1 MLGLTKLKQATQ
13 SKEAFIRFLEAP
25 PPEGEDAANHDK
37 RNLRWTNVDLAP
49 SPPQDR
55 KWTQWTFLA
64 FWVAHAA
71 GAGSWTAGSSLINV
85 GLAPRDAYIAIA
97 TSHILITI
105 LIVLNGRGPARYH
118 IGFPVFARTSYG
130 MWGSYVAIM
139 MRAIVCIIWNGTN
152 SYYGGRCLTVAF
164 TAIFPSYAKIP
175 ALPKSASISS
185 PDLLSF
191 FIFMFFFIGI
201 SFVHSRD
208 LKWFYIGKSIFVFA
222 AMHAILI
229 WWVVKSHGV
238 TFAYIAVD
246 KPISSTAHIWLVLR
260 AFNTGLG
267 TASSLTV
274 NQGDMARY
282 ADKPGSALWTTLIGY
297 PIASALPCLYGILVA
312 AAGRKI
318 TGTAFWNL
326 WDVLAYMLEQY
337 PDNHGARFGI
347 FLCAV
352 AVALSYLAVNLA
364 TNSLPFGSDV
374 TAMFPRWMTIRRG
387 QVICTILGI
396 AIVPWKLLNNAAAFL
411 TFLSGYGYWLSP
423 IAAIMFV
430 DYYLIKK
437 GNIMINDLYDG
448 SPSSR
453 YWFSKG
459 LNWRAVIVTVLALL
473 PCLPSLAWSIAPKKV
488 HISPSAQNL
497 FYISFVMT
505 WAIAGA
511 MYYASYI
518 IFPEKNLE
526 IDEKSLA
533 FEDMANELDRQEADA
548 QTSWLERSSESE
560 ANEPPVESLGD
571 KAVQVDTEKG
581 QPQAYVVLAR

>member
-1 MLGLTKLKQATQ
+1 MLSFAKLRRATQ
-13 SKEAFIRFLEAP
+13 SKEEFIRFIEAP
-25 PPEGEDAANHDK
+25 PPEGQNAEDINK
-37 RNLRWTNVDLAP
+37 ENIRWTNVDLAP

-55 KWTQWTFLA
+55 KWNQWTFLA

-71 GAGSWTAGSSLINV
+71 GAGSWTAGSALINV

-130 MWGSYVAIM
+130 MWGSYMAIF

-152 SYYGGRCLTVAF
+152 SYYGARCVTVAL

-191 FIFMFFFIGI
+191 FIFMIVFVAI

-208 LKWFYIGKSIFVFA
+208 LHWFYIGKSIFVFA
-222 AMHAILI
+222 AMHGILG
-229 WWVVKSHGV
+229 WYVVKSHGV
-238 TFAYIAVD
+238 TFSYIAVD
-246 KPISSTAHIWLVLR
+246 KPVSTTAHIWLVLR

-282 ADKPGSALWTTLIGY
+282 ANKPGSALWTTLIGY

-312 AAGRKI
+312 AAARKI
-318 TGTAFWNL
+318 HGTAFWNL
-326 WDVLAYMLEQY
+326 WDVLNYMLEQY
-337 PDNHGARFGI
+337 PDNHGARFGV
-347 FLCAV
+347 FLCSIAI
-352 AVALSYLAVNLA
+352 ALSYLAVNLA
-364 TNSLPFGSDV
+364 TNSLPFGSDI

-387 QVICTILGI
+387 QVICSILGI

-423 IAAIMFV
+423 IAAIMFA
-430 DYYLIKK
+430 DYYLVKK
-437 GNIMINDLYDG
+437 GNISIKDVYDG
-448 SPSSR
+448 SPESR
-453 YWFSKG
+453 YWFTRG
-459 LNWRAVIVTVLALL
+459 VNLRAAVVTILSLL

-488 HISPSAQNL
+488 HISPGAQNL

-505 WAIAGA
+505 WALAAA
-511 MYYASYI
+511 MYYASYL
-518 IFPEKNLE
+518 IFPEKNIE
-526 IDEKSLA
+526 IDEKTLR
-533 FEDMANELDRQEADA
+533 FEEMADELDQQEMYG
-548 QTSWLERSSESE
+548 QSSWLERSIDEE
-560 ANEPPVESLGD
+560 QARDESLDD
-571 KAVQVDTEKG
+571 KNLPVDGEKSAP
-581 QPQAYVVLAR
+581 QPYVVLAK

>member
-1 MLGLTKLKQATQ
+1 MLWYDNLKGAFHSRQA
-13 SKEAFIRFLEAP
+13 FVRYIEAP
-25 PPEGEDAANHDK
+25 QPEADELINNDK
-37 RNLRWTNVDLAP
+37 YNIRWSNVDLAP

-130 MWGSYVAIM
+130 MWGSYMAIM

-152 SYYGGRCLTVAF
+152 SYYGGRCVTVAL
-164 TAIFPSYAKIP
+164 TAIFPSYAKLP
-175 ALPKSASISS
+175 PLPKSASITS

-191 FIFMFFFIGI
+191 FIFMIVFVSI
-201 SFVHSRD
+201 SFIHSRD

-246 KPISSTAHIWLVLR
+246 KPVSTTAHIWLVLR

-282 ADKPGSALWTTLIGY
+282 ADKPRSAIWTTLIGY

-312 AAGRKI
+312 AAGRKL

-326 WDVLAYMLEQY
+326 WDVLNYMLEQY
-337 PDNHGARFGI
+337 PDNHGARFGV

-352 AVALSYLAVNLA
+352 AIALSYLAVNLA

-374 TAMFPRWMTIRRG
+374 TALFPRWMTIRRG
-387 QVICTILGI
+387 QVICTILGV

-423 IAAIMFV
+423 IAAIMSI

-437 GNIMINDLYDG
+437 GNISVPDLYDG
-448 SPSSR
+448 SSTSR
-453 YWFSKG
+453 YWFWKG
-459 LNWRAVIVTVLALL
+459 INLRAAICTIVALL
-473 PCLPSLAWSIAPKKV
+473 PCLPSLAWSIAPKSV
-488 HISPSAQNL
+488 HIAPGAQNL

-505 WAIAGA
+505 WTIAAA
-511 MYYASYI
+511 MYYVSYL

-526 IDEKSLA
+526 VNERKLA
-533 FEDMANELDRQEADA
+533 FEEMADELDRKEMSGTVYWNEGYDDASGVNGAENFDEKPTQED
-548 QTSWLERSSESE
+548 S
-560 ANEPPVESLGD
+560 D
-571 KAVQVDTEKG
+571 K
-581 QPQAYVVLAR
+581 

>member
-1 MLGLTKLKQATQ
+1 MQRLQDFKSAFESKQALVNY
-13 SKEAFIRFLEAP
+13 LEAP
-25 PPEGEDAANHDK
+25 RPEGENLLELEGFNK
-37 RNLRWTNVDLAP
+37 RWNNVDLAP

-85 GLAPRDAYIAIA
+85 GLAPRDAYLAIA
-97 TSHILITI
+97 TSHLLITL

-130 MWGSYVAIM
+130 MWGSYMAIA

-152 SYYGGRCLTVAF
+152 SYYGGRCVSVAL
-164 TAIFPSYAKIP
+164 TAIFPGYKNIP
-175 ALPKSASISS
+175 PLPKSASISS

-191 FIFMFFFIGI
+191 FIFMVFFTGI

-208 LKWFYIGKSIFVFA
+208 LKWFYIIKSIFVFA

-246 KPISSTAHIWLVLR
+246 KPVSTTAHIWLVLR

-282 ADKPGSALWTTLIGY
+282 ADKPGSAIWTTLIGY

-318 TGTAFWNL
+318 TGKAFWNL
-326 WDVLAYMLEQY
+326 WDVLDYMLEQY
-337 PDNHGARFGI
+337 PHNHGARFGI
-347 FLCAV
+347 FLCAI
-352 AVALSYLAVNLA
+352 AIALSYLAVNLA

-387 QVICTILGI
+387 QVLCTILGI

-430 DYYLIKK
+430 DYWIVKK
-437 GNIMINDLYDG
+437 GNISTPDLYIG
-448 SPSSR
+448 SSSSR
-453 YWFSKG
+453 YWFWKG
-459 LNWRAVIVTVLALL
+459 INLRATICTIVALL
-473 PCLPSLAWSIAPKKV
+473 PCLPSLAWSIAPTKV
-488 HISPSAQNL
+488 HIAPAAQNL

-505 WAIAGA
+505 WAIAAG
-511 MYYASYI
+511 MYYVSYL
-518 IFPEKNLE
+518 IFPEKDLALDERKLAFEEMADEIDRLE
-526 IDEKSLA
+526 LNGELAWNVQTQTPVESIDEKGDQ
-533 FEDMANELDRQEADA
+533 EDPEKDTT
-548 QTSWLERSSESE
+548 TS
-560 ANEPPVESLGD
+560 
-571 KAVQVDTEKG
+571 
-581 QPQAYVVLAR
+581 YVLAAR